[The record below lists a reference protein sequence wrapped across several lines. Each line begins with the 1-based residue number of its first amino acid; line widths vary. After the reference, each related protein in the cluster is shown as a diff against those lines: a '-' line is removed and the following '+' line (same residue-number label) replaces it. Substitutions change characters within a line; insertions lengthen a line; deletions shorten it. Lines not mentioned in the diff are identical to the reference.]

1 MHSQPRP
8 LLLSSIVRP
17 SIIFTLVAAALTG
30 CRSEPVIT
38 ADSRALPKNAAQAE
52 VVSVQVFRN
61 EQTLEMTNT
70 TARIYGPGTLW
81 LNGRFSR
88 HIDGLAIG
96 QTLSL
101 NLREF
106 QDEFGEHF
114 KAGGF
119 FAADP
124 PERVVLTQ
132 FEPDGTPPGGVPKL
146 VGFITVQGLA
156 D

>member
-1 MHSQPRP
+1 MHSQPRRLTSVICSSAAIA
-8 LLLSSIVRP
+8 LL
-17 SIIFTLVAAALTG
+17 AAALSG
-30 CRSEPVIT
+30 CRTEPVIT
-38 ADSRALPKNAAQAE
+38 ADSRALPKSAVQAE
-52 VVSVQVFRN
+52 VVNVQVFRN
-61 EQTLEMTNT
+61 DQTLEMTNT
-70 TARIYGPGTLW
+70 TARVYGPGTLW

-88 HIDGLAIG
+88 RIDGLAIG

-106 QDEFGEHF
+106 QDEFGVYF

-132 FEPDGTPPGGVPKL
+132 FEPDGTPAGEAPKL

>member
-1 MHSQPRP
+1 MHSQPRRSSRLIRISGAVV
-8 LLLSSIVRP
+8 LL
-17 SIIFTLVAAALTG
+17 TAALGG

-38 ADSRALPKNAAQAE
+38 ADSRALPKNATQVE
-52 VVSVQVFRN
+52 VVNVQVFRN

-70 TARIYGPGTLW
+70 TARGYGPGTLW

-88 HIDGLAIG
+88 RIEGMAIG
-96 QTLSL
+96 ETLTL
-101 NLREF
+101 NLRDF
-106 QDEFGEHF
+106 QDEFGVHF

-124 PERVVLTQ
+124 PERVVMTQ
-132 FEPDGTPPGGVPKL
+132 YEPDGTPAGEGPKL
-146 VGFITVQGLA
+146 IGFITVQGLA